1 MKPPQSFYDFT
12 LQLHQDLDLFYPEWD
27 SDKPGARYAIYEDF
41 RQGYGD
47 QAVRELAKFGEK
59 LLADNKTDMGTFWFH
74 ESKAD
79 WVIPDKGVRFLFKDF
94 VGWAASLS
102 KAASE

>member
-12 LQLHQDLDLFYPEWD
+12 LQLHQDLDLVYPGWD
-27 SDKPGARYAIYEDF
+27 SDKPGARHGVYEDF

-47 QAVRELAKFGEK
+47 QAVQELAKYGEK
-59 LLADNKTDMGTFWFH
+59 LLADNGTDLGSLWFK

-79 WVIPDKGVRFLFKDF
+79 WGIPDEGVRFLFKDF
-94 VGWAASLS
+94 LGWAASRS
-102 KAASE
+102 